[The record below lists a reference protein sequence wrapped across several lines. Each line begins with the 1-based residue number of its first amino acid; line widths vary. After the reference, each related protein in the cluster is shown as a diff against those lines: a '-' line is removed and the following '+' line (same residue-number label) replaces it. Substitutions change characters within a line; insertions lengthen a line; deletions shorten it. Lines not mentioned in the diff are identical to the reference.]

1 MIDTWVLNAS
11 PLIALGRV
19 QCLGLLDDLAP
30 AILIPD
36 KVLKEIEAGSLKDPD
51 TAAIL
56 GWAGPFR
63 APRVPVPDSVA
74 GWDLGAGEA
83 QVIALCLQDRSRQ
96 AVLDDGDA
104 RRCALTLGVSMIGTL
119 GILLQAKRK
128 GLISDVRPWT
138 ERLVSSG
145 YYLEHALLER
155 VLAKTGE

>member
-11 PLIALGRV
+11 PLIALGRI
-19 QCLGLLDDLAP
+19 QCLDLLVDLAP

-36 KVLKEIEAGSLKDPD
+36 QVLNEIKAGSLKDPE
-51 TAAIL
+51 TPGIL
-56 GWAGPFR
+56 GWAWPFR
-63 APRVPVPDSVA
+63 APRVPVPDPVA

-83 QVIALCLQDRSRQ
+83 QVIALCLQGGSRQ
-96 AVLDDGDA
+96 AVLDDGEA

-128 GLISDVRPWT
+128 GRLSAVRPLT
-138 ERLVSSG
+138 ARLVSSG
-145 YYLEHALLER
+145 YYLDHALLEQ